1 MCVCV
6 CVSFH
11 LSNFK
16 TPSSTH
22 HLQLN
27 EQNSYTSVSFRFTNY
42 ASPFL
47 RNDQRFVVGE
57 APRHLLVLVVVV
69 VQAVPDAGRARP
81 RVVVRVR
88 EPAEGRLQAAVP
100 LDDVHDGDGEGRC
113 DERRHEPQPRRRVR
127 GRLDEALEVV
137 LLERLDLGNVRVVAL
152 CWVGERERKREG
164 MEKLV
169 FIRIEVRQMPG
180 GYSIPCFNILSL
192 Y

>member
-1 MCVCV
+1 MSRIV
-6 CVSFH
+6 
-11 LSNFK
+11 
-16 TPSSTH
+16 T
-22 HLQLN
+22 QA
-27 EQNSYTSVSFRFTNY
+27 FRFVWRPPPLSLT
-42 ASPFL
+42 PFL

-88 EPAEGRLQAAVP
+88 KATEGRLQAAVP

-113 DERRHEPQPRRRVR
+113 DERRHKPQPRRRVR

-152 CWVGERERKREG
+152 RGGRER
-164 MEKLV
+164 
-169 FIRIEVRQMPG
+169 G
-180 GYSIPCFNILSL
+180 GG
-192 Y
+192 